1 MQTVNELLAIINRYT
16 GVEYIY
22 VIEVD
27 GYVYVGQSKAQ
38 TKISGSQ
45 QVLGGNRL
53 LYRLRAPFV
62 YQSYDEKELGELMRE
77 NGLKN
82 TKVTI
87 FNAPYFGLPFDLLND
102 FKKAYKQSGIKDS
115 TNEITD
121 LNAAEILHILR
132 YSDNP
137 KLLNRAMGGTAGSL
151 SVIGPDG
158 TISHKVLTTAM
169 SPQKAREIF
178 FSSFES
184 VNRIRKFVDSFNEVV
199 FTDQWKTFYSK
210 NGGDVS
216 DTNASMTYDELVDS
230 LVENFKSI
238 AYFSSGFRDTVVK
251 SIKEKVKNWVES
263 KVNFFQNIVSTVRMQ
278 NPIFTQID
286 IKKYVNI
293 DNNNI
298 ENLANYITSAVYNQI
313 DKWLRKE
320 FKNSGYSNVKIS
332 SKNKDWKKFRQEHL
346 KDVDLSKTFKI
357 IDFTTIANVDYLE
370 KQMPNWGK
378 SFMAWHPKGIELPEI
393 VKKIVA
399 VDVFQRISIPIMDR
413 TFYNNQD
420 MYIVDK
426 YVIPYNL
433 QGDYLSNRVRNK
445 YQIRRITFPS
455 KNWANYYNIL
465 MSITINSYDPWTL
478 DEEQD
483 IIYRP
488 KLTLKT
494 ADDKYFIGHRRQ
506 FMPNWDENSINDIEI
521 Y

>member
-38 TKISGSQ
+38 TKIGGSQ

-53 LYRLRAPFV
+53 LYRLRAPFL
-62 YQSYDEKELGELMRE
+62 YGTYDEVKLGELMRE
-77 NGLKN
+77 KGLKN

-87 FNAPYFGLPFDLLND
+87 FNAPYFGLPFDLLTD
-102 FKKAYKQSGIKDS
+102 FKKAYKQAGTKDS

-158 TISHKVLTTAM
+158 TMSHKVLTTAM

-184 VNRIRKFVDSFNEVV
+184 VNRIRKFVDEFNNNV
-199 FTDQWKTFYSK
+199 FTDEWKSFYSK
-210 NGGDVS
+210 NGGSPS
-216 DTNASMTYDELVDS
+216 DTNAAMTYSKLVDS
-230 LVENFKSI
+230 LIEDFASI
-238 AYFSSGFRDTVVK
+238 ADFSSGLRNTVIE
-251 SIKEKVKNWVES
+251 SIKEKVKNWVKS
-263 KVNFFQNIVSTVRMQ
+263 KVNFYHNVVSREKTR
-278 NPIFTQID
+278 NPALSESEIE
-286 IKKYVNI
+286 KYVNV
-293 DNNNI
+293 DTKNI
-298 ENLANYITSAVYNQI
+298 ENLTNYLISAICNQI
-313 DKWLRKE
+313 DKKLKKD
-320 FKNSGYSNVKIS
+320 FKNSDYGNLKIS
-332 SKNKDWKKFRQEHL
+332 SKNPDWREFLQKKL
-346 KDVDLSKTFKI
+346 KKVELNKTFKV
-357 IDFTTIANVDYLE
+357 IDFTTIANINDLE

-393 VKKIVA
+393 VKKILA
-399 VDVFQRISIPIMDR
+399 VDIFQRISIRIMDQ

-445 YQIRRITFPS
+445 YQMRRITFPS
-455 KNWANYYNIL
+455 KSWANYYNIL

-506 FMPNWDENSINDIEI
+506 FMPNWDENSINDIQI

>member
-38 TKISGSQ
+38 TKINGSEN
-45 QVLGGNRL
+45 VLGGSRL
-53 LYRLRAPFV
+53 LYRLRGPFL
-62 YQSYDEKELGELMRE
+62 YSTYDEKELGELMRE
-77 NGLKN
+77 KGLKN

-87 FNAPYFGLPFDLLND
+87 FNAPYFGLPFDLLTD
-102 FKKAYKQSGIKDS
+102 FKKAYKQAGPKDS

-137 KLLNRAMGGTAGSL
+137 RLLNRAMGGTAGSL

-184 VNRIRKFVDSFNEVV
+184 VNRIRKSVDEFNENV
-199 FTDQWKTFYSK
+199 FTDKWKSFYTKS
-210 NGGDVS
+210 GGNPS
-216 DTNASMTYDELVDS
+216 DTNASMTYQELTDS
-230 LVENFKSI
+230 LIEDFASI
-238 AYFSSGFRDTVVK
+238 INFSSRLRDTVIE

-263 KVNFFQNIVSTVRMQ
+263 KVNFFYNVVSNREKAR
-278 NPIFTQID
+278 NPELSEAE

-293 DNNNI
+293 DTKNI
-298 ENLANYITSAVYNQI
+298 DNLANYVTSAIYNQTY
-313 DKWLRKE
+313 KWLRAA
-320 FKNSGYSNVKIS
+320 FKDEYGNIKIS
-332 SKNKDWKKFRQEHL
+332 SKNKEWKKFWKQHL
-346 KDVDLSKTFKI
+346 NEVELNKTFKV
-357 IDFTTIANVDYLE
+357 IDFTTIASVDYLE

-393 VKKIVA
+393 VKKILA
-399 VDVFQRISIPIMDR
+399 VDIFQRISIRIMDQ
-413 TFYNNQD
+413 TFYNNHD
-420 MYIVDK
+420 LYIVDK
-426 YVIPYNL
+426 YAIPFNL
-433 QGDYLSNRVRNK
+433 DGDYLSNRIRNNF
-445 YQIRRITFPS
+445 QIRGIEFPL
-455 KNWANYYNIL
+455 KNWIHYYSIL
-465 MSITINSYDPWTL
+465 MSIMINSYDPWTL

-483 IIYRP
+483 VLYRP

-506 FMPNWDENSINDIEI
+506 FMPNWNENSINEI
-521 Y
+521 TIY